1 MSDSR
6 ITKSALLAELK
17 KLQNIIALLKTQKKD
32 TANKHKTAS
41 VEKKSRETRRPF
53 KVDIEFIGDFD
64 LIKAKA
70 VNVSEGGI
78 SLKTSCNLPFEMR
91 YKQDGKT
98 IRRRA
103 HLVWVKHTEN
113 GGYNFGL
120 KFVKGKTFP
129 SF

>member
-17 KLQNIIALLKTQKKD
+17 KLQDKIALLETQKKG
-32 TANKHKTAS
+32 TANNRKTAS
-41 VEKKSRETRRPF
+41 VEKKSRATRKPF

-78 SLKTSCNLPFEMR
+78 SLKTSGNLPFEMR
-91 YKQDGKT
+91 YKLDGKT

-120 KFVKGKTFP
+120 KFIKEKKFP

>member
-17 KLQNIIALLKTQKKD
+17 KLQNKIAIQETQKR
-32 TANKHKTAS
+32 TSAHNRKTES
-41 VEKKSRETRRPF
+41 IEIKSRETRRPF

-64 LIKAKA
+64 LIKAKT

-78 SLKTSCNLPFEMR
+78 SLKTSGNLPFEMR
-91 YKQDGKT
+91 YKLDGKT

-120 KFVKGKTFP
+120 KFVKEKKFP
-129 SF
+129 CF

>member
-17 KLQNIIALLKTQKKD
+17 KLQNKIALLETQKR
-32 TANKHKTAS
+32 ASAHNSKTES
-41 VEKKSRETRRPF
+41 VKKKSRETRRPF

-70 VNVSEGGI
+70 VNVSGGGI
-78 SLKTSCNLPFEMR
+78 SLKTSGNLPFEMR
-91 YKQDGKT
+91 YKIDGKT

-113 GGYNFGL
+113 AGYNFGL
-120 KFVKGKTFP
+120 KFVKEKTFP